1 MTMTVHSSC
10 SENNIESFYAKDP
23 LFICSHEAG
32 TDSEVEAGD
41 DFLFWFYL
49 GSQEGILIMW
59 IMPINNCLIEWSA
72 SEPHKNKRIKTCKE

>member
-1 MTMTVHSSC
+1 MTVHSSC

-41 DFLFWFYL
+41 DFLF
-49 GSQEGILIMW
+49 
-59 IMPINNCLIEWSA
+59 
-72 SEPHKNKRIKTCKE
+72 